1 MTTMISKELELEHDR
16 LHRRL
21 TALQTLMTQ
30 LLAWKALPNSPLGW
44 TDVDYR
50 ELQALAAMVGE
61 SANEVSYSCQ
71 RVRQS
76 R

>member
-1 MTTMISKELELEHDR
+1 MISKELELEHDR

-21 TALQTLMTQ
+21 AALQTLVAQ
-30 LLAWKALPNSPLGW
+30 LLAHEPLPNSPSSW
-44 TDVDYR
+44 TDTDYR
-50 ELQALAAMVGE
+50 ELQALAAMIGE
-61 SANEVSYSCQ
+61 TANEVSYSCQ